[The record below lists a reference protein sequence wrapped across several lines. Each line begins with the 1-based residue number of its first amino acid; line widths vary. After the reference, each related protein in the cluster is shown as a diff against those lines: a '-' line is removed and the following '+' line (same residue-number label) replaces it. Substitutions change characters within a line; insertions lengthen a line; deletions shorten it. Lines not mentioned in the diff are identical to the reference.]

1 MDDTTA
7 PDETV
12 ETRTLIAVTGST
24 GGIGSRVAKRLA
36 AEGVRQ
42 RLVVRDP
49 GNAPVLRGSEI
60 GVAEYRDGPAMQK
73 ALDGIE
79 TLLLVSAKESVDRLD
94 EHLTAVEAAR
104 AAGVQRVVYTSF
116 LGAGP
121 DCTFTLARQHWAT
134 EEAIR
139 ASGMAFT
146 FLRDSL
152 YADFVPHM
160 VDGDDRV
167 IRGPADDGRA
177 SAVARDDVASVAET
191 VLLSGGAHDGISYDI
206 TGPEALSLQEIAD
219 ILGELTGKP
228 IGYEVETVEE
238 AYRSRE
244 KYDAPDWE
252 VEGWVSTYTAIAAG
266 ELAIVSGDVEAVT
279 GHPPT
284 GLRDLMTAHPDMWA
298 HLA

>member
-1 MDDTTA
+1 MA
-7 PDETV
+7 DEV
-12 ETRTLIAVTGST
+12 RTLIAVTGST
-24 GGIGSRVAKRLA
+24 GGIGSRVAKRLT

-49 GNAPVLRGSEI
+49 GRAPVLLDSELA
-60 GVAEYRDGPAMQK
+60 VAEYRDGAAMRK

-79 TLLLVSAKESVDRLD
+79 TLLMVSAKESVDRLD
-94 EHLTAVEAAR
+94 EHLTVVEAAR
-104 AAGVQRVVYTSF
+104 DAGVRRVVYTSF

-121 DCTFTLARQHWAT
+121 ECTFTLARQHWAT

-152 YADFVPHM
+152 YADFVPYM
-160 VDGDDRV
+160 VDGADRV
-167 IRGPADDGRA
+167 IRGPGGDGRA
-177 SAVARDDVASVAET
+177 SAVARDDVASVAEA
-191 VLLSGGAHDGISYDI
+191 VLLAGGAHDGRTYDL
-206 TGPEALSLQEIAD
+206 TGPQALSLQEMAD
-219 ILGELTGKP
+219 VLGDVTGRP
-228 IGYEVETVEE
+228 VRYEVETLEE

-244 KYDAPDWE
+244 KYGAPDWE

-266 ELAIVSGDVEAVT
+266 ELARVSGDVEAVT

-284 GLRDLMTAHPDMWA
+284 ALRDLMANHPELWA
-298 HLA
+298 HLV

>member
-1 MDDTTA
+1 MNDTTA
-7 PDETV
+7 LGETV
-12 ETRTLIAVTGST
+12 ETLIAVTGAT

-42 RLVVRDP
+42 RLIVRDP
-49 GNAPVLRGSEI
+49 GRAPVLRGSEI
-60 GVAEYRDGPAMQK
+60 GVAEYRDGPAMRK
-73 ALDGIE
+73 ALEGIH
-79 TLLLVSAKESVDRLD
+79 TMLLVSAKESVDRLD

-104 AAGVQRVVYTSF
+104 DAGVHRVVYTSF

-121 DCTFTLARQHWAT
+121 ECTFTLARQHWAT

-152 YADFVPHM
+152 YADFTPYM

-167 IRGPADDGRA
+167 IRGPAGAGRA
-177 SAVARDDVASVAET
+177 SAVARDDVASVAEA
-191 VLLSGGAHDGISYDI
+191 VLLAGGAHDGRSYDI
-206 TGPEALSLQEIAD
+206 TGPEALSVQDIAD
-219 ILGELTGKP
+219 ILGDVTGKP
-228 IGYEVETVEE
+228 IGYEEETVEE
-238 AYRSRE
+238 AFTSRE

-266 ELAIVSGDVEAVT
+266 ELSLVSGDVEAVT